1 MQHVC
6 VCVDVISK
14 ESTCT
19 CIWSAEFLMSIVTLN
34 YLCVYTCRRCFQYHY
49 MYLYI
54 LLVLH
59 QVSAKFGTGVL
70 SLLDAI
76 VTQVPRYEIGW
87 VHVAVVM

>member
-1 MQHVC
+1 
-6 VCVDVISK
+6 
-14 ESTCT
+14 
-19 CIWSAEFLMSIVTLN
+19 
-34 YLCVYTCRRCFQYHY
+34 

-76 VTQVPRYEIGW
+76 VTQVPRYEIGL

>member
-1 MQHVC
+1 
-6 VCVDVISK
+6 
-14 ESTCT
+14 
-19 CIWSAEFLMSIVTLN
+19 
-34 YLCVYTCRRCFQYHY
+34 